1 MCLDQSL
8 GCNTARAEKSKR
20 IFPSFLADCHVV
32 IQWQRYGFVQPEGPR
47 RLFIFNHHV
56 PPFILPIIIMCSCVS
71 APAGRLEK
79 PEESVLSDVSPLS
92 SGVDSGQQS
101 PVSPENRKR
110 ERGIKKLWG
119 RFVSQRVS
127 VTAHPFFSFFF
138 LFVFSRSETM
148 KRFVPSS
155 GSVAASRAVRPRVT
169 TPSWASSREEASERR
184 RDQDWLDQGT
194 HGEGCTHTPV

>member
-1 MCLDQSL
+1 MPRPITGLQH
-8 GCNTARAEKSKR
+8 GRAEKSKR
-20 IFPSFLADCHVV
+20 ILPSFLAFCHVV

-47 RLFIFNHHV
+47 RLFIFNHHA

-119 RFVSQRVS
+119 RFVSQL
-127 VTAHPFFSFFF
+127 FFS
-138 LFVFSRSETM
+138 LLVFSRSETM

-169 TPSWASSREEASERR
+169 TPSWASSREEASERQ
-184 RDQDWLDQGT
+184 RDQDWPDQGT
-194 HGEGCTHTPV
+194 HGEGCTHTHTEYIWNI